1 MAIVARAAVAVGFQ
15 ERGALA
21 PEQRHVRFGRRR
33 GDVEVAGQHRLHA
46 RRRHFRIA
54 GELVEQATQD
64 HGIGMGD
71 RVLDHRVVRCPQFRP
86 GRRGRRCHP
95 RWSSVSW
102 CLKPPDFRGLA
113 TLSQVERTGGGTKQ
127 TRPRG
132 SVRASEQA
140 SGDG

>member
-33 GDVEVAGQHRLHA
+33 GDVEVAGQHGLHA

-71 RVLDHRVVRCPQFRP
+71 RVLDDRVVRCPQFRP
-86 GRRGRRCHP
+86 GRHLLLGHALAIPPRLILARLTGVPQMNSQFGHLGGR
-95 RWSSVSW
+95 
-102 CLKPPDFRGLA
+102 LTA
-113 TLSQVERTGGGTKQ
+113 I
-127 TRPRG
+127 
-132 SVRASEQA
+132 
-140 SGDG
+140 